1 MVWFPVLFT
10 LPQHHPSAAAADQN
24 CTGQLPGISVFFML
38 LPEQVYVYG
47 DCAINRIRPLNS
59 WQKSRFS
66 PLIPLRLRYRT
77 ARCYALLLH
86 RYFWC
91 SSDVEK
97 VREATRL
104 AQEKRP
110 D

>member
-1 MVWFPVLFT
+1 MVWFPVLFHYRK
-10 LPQHHPSAAAADQN
+10 HHPSAAAADQN
-24 CTGQLPGISVFFML
+24 GSGQLLVSSVFFML

-47 DCAINRIRPLNS
+47 DLRSTRIRPQNS

-66 PLIPLRLRYRT
+66 PLFRCGLRYRT

-86 RYFWC
+86 RY
-91 SSDVEK
+91 SGAGSDVEK

-104 AQEKRP
+104 AQENVLT
-110 D
+110 